1 MCRLFF
7 QGVQVEFNTAYHT
20 MERAEQ
26 DAADLYKAGQ
36 GKWGT
41 DEASFIRILLT
52 SPPHYVEL
60 LNDVY
65 CRKYG
70 NAIVIAIEK
79 EFGGDAKRA
88 LLFYGGCAFAKQKM
102 GLSTCVCSY

>member
-1 MCRLFF
+1 M
-7 QGVQVEFNTAYHT
+7 EFHT
-20 MERAEQ
+20 KERAEA
-26 DAADLYKAGQ
+26 DAEALYKAGQ

-41 DEASFIRILLT
+41 DEETFIKILFA

-70 NAIVIAIEK
+70 NAIVVAIEK
-79 EFGGDAKRA
+79 EFGGDAKKA
-88 LLFYGGCAFAKQKM
+88 LLFYGACFI
-102 GLSTCVCSY
+102 LTDITRL